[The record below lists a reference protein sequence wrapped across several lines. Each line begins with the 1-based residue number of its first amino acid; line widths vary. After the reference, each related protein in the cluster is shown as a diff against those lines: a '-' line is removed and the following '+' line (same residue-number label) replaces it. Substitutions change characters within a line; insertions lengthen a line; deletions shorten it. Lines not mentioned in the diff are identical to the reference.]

1 MGIIPVV
8 RESEVLTGT
17 EAEGYHAW
25 SNQLS
30 TSDVPYSNISGEQS
44 LNRRFW
50 LCGFNKAANDAHED
64 ILKKEL
70 LSLRGTTSSGRWIKG
85 EATTDAEA
93 LAICW
98 KQQREPNEFIF
109 KAYNESI
116 IELREKQN
124 IIDSLTKICQNY
136 EANAC
141 DYPRHAMAE
150 VQNALNRKKD
160 K

>member
-1 MGIIPVV
+1 MC
-8 RESEVLTGT
+8 ESLDSGHEWVET
-17 EAEGYHAW
+17 
-25 SNQLS
+25 LS
-30 TSDVPYSNISGEQS
+30 KLRDAGWMVAVHNDYRLNGQS
-44 LNRRFW
+44 KTFW
-50 LCGFNKAANDAHED
+50 LFTH
-64 ILKKEL
+64 
-70 LSLRGTTSSGRWIKG
+70 SSGRWIKG

-98 KQQREPNEFIF
+98 KQYQEPKEFIF